1 MIFFFPSQELRK
13 EDKDLEKSQL
23 LFLDV
28 AAARSWVLGVAAQGT
43 SRGMLQ
49 DADPTGMPRMLSLVP

>member
-1 MIFFFPSQELRK
+1 M
-13 EDKDLEKSQL
+13 EKSQL

-43 SRGMLQ
+43 SRGMLR